1 MRAVDYV
8 RVRRQWNDFARALGA
23 YFDQYDMYLCPT
35 TAQPPARIGELETP
49 IHLKMAARLMVG
61 LKAGTLALKSGI
73 VDDLAQESLARVPFT
88 QLANL
93 TGTPAMSVP
102 LYWNEQGLPVGVQ
115 FGAPMAEK
123 PNSSNWPPSLKRR
136 IRGRRITRKYSFRSG
151 LH

>member
-1 MRAVDYV
+1 
-8 RVRRQWNDFARALGA
+8 
-23 YFDQYDMYLCPT
+23 MYLCPT

-115 FGAPMAEK
+115 FGAPHGGETELFQLAAQLEEAH
-123 PNSSNWPPSLKRR
+123 PWSSYYQKIQL
-136 IRGRRITRKYSFRSG
+136 
-151 LH
+151 